1 MTNMVYEAF
10 LQMETWN
17 KYKYL
22 IERLPPISNHDDV
35 DQSCTVWQACIHKGG
50 GNKVQFVPK
59 TLEKFPKVEEEK
71 PSLAVWLALL
81 QILTS
86 FGS

>member
-1 MTNMVYEAF
+1 
-10 LQMETWN
+10 METWN

-22 IERLPPISNHDDV
+22 IERLSSISNPHDV
-35 DQSCTVWQACIHKGG
+35 DQSCTVWQACTHKGA

-59 TLEKFPKVEEEK
+59 TLEKFPEVEEEK
-71 PSLAVWLALL
+71 PSLAVWLALF

-86 FGS
+86 EGS